1 MRPVERPTFGGRV
14 LTDGHAQLTAD
25 KLGVSRGGRLLIDG
39 LSFSLEAGQAA
50 LITGPNGSGK
60 TSLLRVLAGLA
71 PPAAGTVRWAA
82 TEVRRLTPE
91 SRARIAYRGHL
102 NGLKKDLT
110 VRENLEFHRSLSG
123 GSGSIDAVLESL
135 ELDDVAEQRLRFLS
149 AGQRRRAGLATLK
162 LGRARLWLLDEPL
175 TNLDIAG
182 RRLVSR
188 WVEEHLAVGGLAAV
202 ATHHADQLM
211 HGGTLSIEL

>member
-1 MRPVERPTFGGRV
+1 MDV
-14 LTDGHAQLTAD
+14 LTANE
-25 KLGVSRGGRLLIDG
+25 LGVSRGGRLLIDG

-71 PPAAGTVRWAA
+71 PPAAGTVRWAD
-82 TEVRRLTPE
+82 TEVRRLAPE
-91 SRARIAYRGHL
+91 ARSRIAYRGHL

-123 GSGSIDAVLESL
+123 GSASIDAVLETL
-135 ELDDVAEQRLRFLS
+135 ELHEVAEQRLRYLS

-162 LGRARLWLLDEPL
+162 LGKARLWLLDEPL

-182 RRLVSR
+182 RGLVAR
-188 WVEEHLAVGGLAAV
+188 WVEQHLAVGGLAAI

-211 HGGTLSIEL
+211 DGGTLSIEL